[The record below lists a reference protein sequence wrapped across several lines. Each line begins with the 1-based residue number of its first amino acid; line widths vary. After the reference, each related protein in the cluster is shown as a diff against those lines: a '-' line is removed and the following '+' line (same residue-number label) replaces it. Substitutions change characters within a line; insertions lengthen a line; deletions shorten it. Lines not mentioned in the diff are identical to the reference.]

1 MRTEYTHSDFESWSA
16 EDLEDWDYAA
26 EPTPSQ
32 FRLLEDSD
40 LPQSYATPQAAF
52 PKAIIVDHIQYAQ
65 TLCEEDMYGCYYA
78 QYRNSSIPSTVYEL
92 IN

>member
-1 MRTEYTHSDFESWSA
+1 MRTHYTAADFESWA
-16 EDLEDWDYAA
+16 ADDLADWDYTA

-32 FRLLEDSD
+32 FRVLEDQD
-40 LPQSYATPQAAF
+40 LPQNYSKPQAAF
-52 PKAIIVDHIQYAQ
+52 PKTITVDEVEYAQ

-78 QYRNSSIPSTVYEL
+78 QYHNSNCPNQLYEL